1 MNHNHHTLD
10 GLRELHYP
18 AALRVD
24 GLAETLIDDEGN
36 LYVYP
41 YIHHSFEAT
50 NRLGEVDLTDAQV
63 ATDPESG
70 LETVK
75 YPVESDIIS
84 FASVLNALEGSKRT
98 KETDITPSLLKIG
111 EFLDAIHER
120 TGLAP
125 KRLSIA
131 DLAINRSNG
140 QVELI
145 APYDLVES
153 PDEINDI
160 GKLQLLTRLFEEIL
174 EQSTTIEF
182 MQSFGKSVDEVMEK
196 IGLKHGPQES

>member
-1 MNHNHHTLD
+1 MNHNHHSLD
-10 GLRELHYP
+10 GLQELYYP

-36 LYVYP
+36 LYLFP
-41 YIHHSFEAT
+41 YVNHDYEAT
-50 NRLGEVDLTDAQV
+50 NRLGEVGLTDAQV
-63 ATDPESG
+63 INDPKSG
-70 LETVK
+70 QDVIK

-84 FASVLNALEGSKRT
+84 FASVLNALEGSNRT
-98 KETDITPSLLKIG
+98 RETDITPSLLKIG
-111 EFLDAIHER
+111 MFLDAIHER
-120 TGLAP
+120 TGLEP

-145 APYDLVES
+145 APYNLVES
-153 PDEINDI
+153 PDETNDVA
-160 GKLQLLTRLFEEIL
+160 KLQLLTGLFEEIL

-182 MQSFGKSVDEVMEK
+182 MRSFGKSVDEAMEK
-196 IGLKHGPQES
+196 IGWQHESQES